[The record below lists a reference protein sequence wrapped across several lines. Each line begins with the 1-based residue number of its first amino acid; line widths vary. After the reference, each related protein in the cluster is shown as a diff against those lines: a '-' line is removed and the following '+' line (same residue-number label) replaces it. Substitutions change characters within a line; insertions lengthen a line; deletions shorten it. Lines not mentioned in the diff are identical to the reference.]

1 MIELKTSLVDG
12 KTGKIIPIKVSINT
26 FTKEVVQEVIVEP
39 EVPPEDE

>member
-1 MIELKTSLVDG
+1 MIEVKTTLVDG
-12 KTGKIIPIKVSINT
+12 KTGKIMPVRILINT